1 MIATLAADSVV
12 PFSYVKVIFA
22 ALLLMGWGKWAT
34 VVDKDAMF
42 YHQARRMWNGVQL
55 GAGAAAFFLLFM
67 IPMFIIG
74 FVGAIL
80 VIGGAAAAYIV
91 VRNGSVDDKHRWR
104 FDGEFFRQMILQKRE
119 EQAMRTA
126 TMRFPSPVKDLKP
139 VPLSED
145 PEYGAHLVAE
155 SLLDP
160 ALERGAQRIDL
171 AGTDQKFAAQMTI
184 DGTDYRQPE
193 MSPHDAVAMIDYL
206 KRQAKMDVGD
216 RRRKQIGET
225 TIEFAHHGSH
235 VLRVQTA
242 GTTKGLTCT
251 ILIDPIAQLS
261 IPLEELGLL
270 DGQLEA
276 IGPMIEQQE
285 GVVLVAAPSRQGR
298 TSTLYALV
306 GKHDPYTQ
314 SVVTLEHSVEREL
327 EGVTQLA
334 VESAQTAEE
343 LQTQLLRDPAVAMV
357 AALSDSETARLA
369 AKAGADGK
377 RIYLGMKADDTFQAL
392 GMWLKAVGD
401 NRAATK
407 SLSAIIAQ
415 RLVRKLC
422 SQCRQKFK
430 PDAEALRKIN
440 LPADR
445 ISTLYKAG
453 GQIQVK
459 NDLQP
464 CPSCKGRGFTG
475 QTGAFEV
482 LVLDDE
488 ARALIA
494 SGKIDELRSHLR
506 RKKTLWLQEAALAK
520 VVNGSTA
527 IAEVMRVMTKEKK

>member
-1 MIATLAADSVV
+1 MIATLAVESVI
-12 PFSYVKVIFA
+12 PFSFVKVIFA
-22 ALLLMGWGKWAT
+22 TLLLLGWGKWAT
-34 VVDKDAMF
+34 IVDKDAMF
-42 YHQARRMWNGVQL
+42 YHQARRMWNGVQF
-55 GAGAAAFFLLFM
+55 GAAVAAFFLLFM
-67 IPMFIIG
+67 IPMFLIG
-74 FVGAIL
+74 LIGAIV
-80 VIGGAAAAYIV
+80 VIGGAAGAYIY
-91 VRNGSVDDKHRWR
+91 VRNNSVDEKHKWR
-104 FDGEFFRQMILQKRE
+104 FDGEFFREMILQKRE
-119 EQAMRTA
+119 EAAMRTA
-126 TMRFPSPVKDLKP
+126 TMRFPSPVAGLKP

-155 SLLDP
+155 GLLDP

-171 AGTDQKFAAQMTI
+171 AGTDQQFAAQMTI
-184 DGTDYRQPE
+184 DGQDYRQSN
-193 MSPHDAVAMIDYL
+193 MSPADAVAMIDYL

-216 RRRKQIGET
+216 RRRKQVGET

-242 GTTKGLTCT
+242 GSTKGLTCT
-251 ILIDPIAQLS
+251 ILIDPVKQLS
-261 IPLEELGLL
+261 IPLEELGML

-276 IGPMIEQQE
+276 LGPVIEQQE

-298 TSTLYALV
+298 TTTLYALV

-314 SVVTLEHSVEREL
+314 SIVTLEHSIERPL
-327 EGVTQLA
+327 EGVTQLE
-334 VESAQTAEE
+334 VESAKTAEE
-343 LQTQLLRDPAVAMV
+343 LQTQLLRDPAVAAV
-357 AALSDSETARLA
+357 ATLSDSETARLA

-401 NRAATK
+401 NQSATR
-407 SLSAIIAQ
+407 SLSAIVAQ

-422 SQCRQKFK
+422 PACRQKFK
-430 PDAEALRKIN
+430 PDADALRKIN

-459 NDLQP
+459 NDLEP
-464 CPSCKGRGFTG
+464 CPSCKGRGFNG

-488 ARALIA
+488 ARSLIA

-506 RKKTLWLQEAALAK
+506 RNKTLWLQEAALAK

-527 IAEVMRVMTKEKK
+527 IAEVMRTMSKEKG